1 MVRDA
6 IERSIDMRCV
16 KKIMLT
22 VAALLAVGTLVFGA
36 DLNQV
41 QNKIQKEAN
50 INQLQLRSEDG
61 KVIMEG
67 VATRL
72 KDKYEAERVAKKELK
87 TDVVNN
93 IAVTGAV
100 NRSDEEIGV
109 DVVAKIR
116 QDSTSYGNNV
126 FDSLNVAV
134 KEGTVTLSGKVRN
147 AYLFDVAEE
156 NAMEVPGVR
165 KVINNIEILPP
176 SQMDDRL
183 RLAVYNRLRN
193 DDRLFYYFLGAR
205 PSINIIVDRGRVTLS
220 GFVDTEGD
228 RILAGS
234 LVRQMTGVLS
244 VENQLKT
251 E

>member
-1 MVRDA
+1 
-6 IERSIDMRCV
+6 MRCV

-22 VAALLAVGTLVFGA
+22 VSALLAAGALVFGA

-41 QNKIQKEAN
+41 QSKIQKEAN
-50 INQLQLRSEDG
+50 INQLQVRSEDG
-61 KVIMEG
+61 KVVLEG
-67 VATRL
+67 VASNL
-72 KDKYEAERVAKKELK
+72 KDKYEAEKVAKKELK
-87 TDVVNN
+87 TDVVNK
-93 IAVTGAV
+93 IAVTGG

-109 DVVAKIR
+109 DVVAEIR
-116 QDSTSYGNNV
+116 QNATSYGNNV
-126 FDSLNVAV
+126 FDALQVQV
-134 KEGTVTLSGKVRN
+134 KEGVVTLTGKVRN

-156 NAMEVPGVR
+156 EAMEVPGVR
-165 KVINNIEILPP
+165 KVINQIEILPP
-176 SQMDDRL
+176 SQNDDRL
-183 RLAVYNRLRN
+183 RLALYRRLRN

-205 PSINIIVDRGRVTLS
+205 PSINIIVDRGRVTLT

>member
-1 MVRDA
+1 
-6 IERSIDMRCV
+6 MRCV

-22 VAALLAVGTLVFGA
+22 VAALLAAGTLVLGA
-36 DLNQV
+36 DLNEV

-61 KVIMEG
+61 KFILEG
-67 VATRL
+67 VASTL
-72 KDKYEAERVAKKELK
+72 KDKYEAEKVAKKELK
-87 TDVVNN
+87 QDVENH
-93 IAVTGAV
+93 IAITGQ

-126 FDSLNVAV
+126 FDALQVAV
-134 KEGTVTLSGKVRN
+134 KEGVVTLTGKVRN
-147 AYLFDVAEE
+147 ASLFDVAEE
-156 NAMEVPGVR
+156 NAMEVAGVR
-165 KVINNIEILPP
+165 KVDNRIEILPP
-176 SQMDDRL
+176 SQNDDRL
-183 RLAVYNRLRN
+183 RLAIYRRLRN

-228 RILAGS
+228 RVLAGS
-234 LVRQMTGVLS
+234 LIRQMTGVLS

>member
-1 MVRDA
+1 
-6 IERSIDMRCV
+6 MRCV
-16 KKIMLT
+16 KKLMLT
-22 VAALLAVGTLVFGA
+22 VSALLAVGTLVFGA
-36 DLNQV
+36 DLNEV

-50 INQLQLRSEDG
+50 INQLQVRSQEG
-61 KVIMEG
+61 KVVLEG
-67 VATRL
+67 VASTL
-72 KDKYEAERVAKKELK
+72 KDKFEAEKVAKKELK
-87 TDVVNN
+87 QDVENH
-93 IAVTGAV
+93 IAVSGGQ

-109 DVVAKIR
+109 DVAAKIR

-126 FDSLNVAV
+126 FDSLNVQV
-134 KEGTVTLSGKVRN
+134 KDGVVTLTGKVRN

-156 NAMEVPGVR
+156 NAMEVAGVR
-165 KVINNIEILPP
+165 KVDNRIEILPP
-176 SQMDDRL
+176 SQSDDRL
-183 RLAVYNRLRN
+183 RLAIYRRLRN

-205 PSINIIVDRGRVTLS
+205 PSINIIVDRGRVTLT

-234 LVRQMTGVLS
+234 LIRQMTGVLS

>member
-1 MVRDA
+1 
-6 IERSIDMRCV
+6 MRCV
-16 KKIMLT
+16 KKLMLA
-22 VAALLAVGTLVFGA
+22 VSALLAVGTLVFGA
-36 DLNQV
+36 DLNEV
-41 QNKIQKEAN
+41 QNKIQKEAK
-50 INQLQLRSEDG
+50 INQLQVRSEEG
-61 KVIMEG
+61 KVVLEG
-67 VATRL
+67 VASTL
-72 KDKYEAERVAKKELK
+72 KDKFEAEKVAKKELK
-87 TDVVNN
+87 QDVENH
-93 IAVTGAV
+93 IAVSGGQ

-116 QDSTSYGNNV
+116 QDSTSYGDNV
-126 FDSLNVAV
+126 FDNLNVHV
-134 KEGTVTLSGKVRN
+134 KDGVVTLTGKVRN

-156 NAMEVPGVR
+156 NAMEVAGVR
-165 KVINNIEILPP
+165 KVDNKIEILPP
-176 SQMDDRL
+176 SQNDDRL
-183 RLAVYNRLRN
+183 RLAIYRRLRN

-205 PSINIIVDRGRVTLS
+205 PSINIIVDRGRVTLA

>member
-1 MVRDA
+1 
-6 IERSIDMRCV
+6 MRCV
-16 KKIMLT
+16 KKMMLT
-22 VAALLAVGTLVFGA
+22 VAALLAAGTLVLGA
-36 DLNQV
+36 DLNEV

-61 KVIMEG
+61 KIILEG
-67 VATRL
+67 VASRL
-72 KDKYEAERVAKKELK
+72 KDKYEAEKVAKKELK
-87 TDVVNN
+87 TDVINN
-93 IAVTGAV
+93 IAVTGAG

-126 FDSLNVAV
+126 FDALQVAV
-134 KEGTVTLSGKVRN
+134 KDGVVTLTGKVRN

-156 NAMEVPGVR
+156 NAMEVAGVR
-165 KVINNIEILPP
+165 KVDNKIEILPP
-176 SQMDDRL
+176 SQNDDRL
-183 RLAVYNRLRN
+183 RLAIYRRLRN

-234 LVRQMTGVLS
+234 LIRQMTGVLS

>member
-1 MVRDA
+1 MK
-6 IERSIDMRCV
+6 S
-16 KKIMLT
+16 
-22 VAALLAVGTLVFGA
+22 
-36 DLNQV
+36 
-41 QNKIQKEAN
+41 
-50 INQLQLRSEDG
+50 
-61 KVIMEG
+61 
-67 VATRL
+67 
-72 KDKYEAERVAKKELK
+72 
-87 TDVVNN
+87 DVVNN
-93 IAVTGAV
+93 IAVIGGNKT
-100 NRSDEEIGV
+100 DEDIGV

-126 FDSLNVAV
+126 FDALSVQV
-134 KEGTVTLSGKVRN
+134 KDGVVTLTGKVRN
-147 AYLFDVAEE
+147 AYMYDVAEE
-156 NAMEVPGVR
+156 SAMEVQGVR
-165 KVINNIEILPP
+165 KVDNRIEILPP
-176 SQMDDRL
+176 SQNDDRL
-183 RLAVYNRLRN
+183 RLAVYRRLKN

>member
-1 MVRDA
+1 MK
-6 IERSIDMRCV
+6 CV

-22 VAALLAVGTLVFGA
+22 VSALLAAGALVLGA
-36 DLNQV
+36 DLNEV

-50 INQLQLRSEDG
+50 INQLQVRTEDG
-61 KVIMEG
+61 KVILEG
-67 VATRL
+67 VASNL
-72 KDKYEAERVAKKELK
+72 KDKYEAEKIAKKEMK
-87 TDVVNN
+87 SDVVNN
-93 IAVTGAV
+93 IGITGG
-100 NRSDEEIGV
+100 NKTDEAIGV

-126 FDSLNVAV
+126 FDSLNVLV
-134 KEGTVTLSGKVRN
+134 KDGVVTLTGKVRN
-147 AYLFDVAEE
+147 AYLYDVAEDA
-156 NAMEVPGVR
+156 AMEVSGVR
-165 KVINNIEILPP
+165 KVDNKIDILPP
-176 SQMDDRL
+176 SQNDDRL
-183 RLAVYNRLRN
+183 RLAIYRRLKN

-205 PSINIIVDRGRVTLS
+205 PSLNIIVDRGRVTLT

-251 E
+251 D